1 MSLPLADM
9 LLLDLATPD
18 RRSAAA
24 QCATLIRNGMALDQ
38 LVDEGLAPAMTQVGS
53 LWQTAVWT
61 VVDEHTATAVAEA
74 GLSAAAAECNAP
86 RMHGEVVLACAE
98 GDWHSLPARMV
109 AEVLV
114 THGWPVR
121 FLGASH
127 PTDILVDHLVRH
139 RPDAVLLSCAVPMAL
154 PALMRAVQAIRALE
168 LPVYVG
174 GRALGN
180 GPRRA
185 RALGADGW
193 ATNAA
198 GAVELLTRRPRHTPT
213 HDVTARLDAYR
224 AGQSLLSG
232 WADDATGALASLM
245 PVVDDYS
252 PEKRDRTRADLAHLL
267 DMACVTLLLDDPTLL
282 AEQCDWL
289 NDVLAARCVPPDA
302 VTHGLTALLGTSPP
316 TAPAPSVTAA
326 LHRARQHLAGQSQDR
341 PVSPSGATVADD
353 VRARSRRARSSIE
366 SSSND
371 GVGPD

>member
-1 MSLPLADM
+1 MSLPLADV
-9 LLLDLATPD
+9 LLLSLAGPD
-18 RRSAAA
+18 RRAAA
-24 QCATLIRNGMALDQ
+24 AHCATLIRNGMTLDQ

-74 GLSAAAAECNAP
+74 GLSAAAAECDAP
-86 RMHGEVVLACAE
+86 RLHGEVVLACAE

-127 PTDILVDHLVRH
+127 PTDMLLDHLVRH

-154 PALMRAVQAIRALE
+154 PALMRAVQDIHGLD

-174 GRALGN
+174 GRALGSD
-180 GPRRA
+180 PRRA

-193 ATNAA
+193 APDAV
-198 GAVELLTRRPRHTPT
+198 GAVELLTRRPRHTPN

-224 AGQSLLSG
+224 TRQPLLPG
-232 WADDATGALASLM
+232 WVDDATGALAALM
-245 PVVDDYS
+245 PVLGGYS
-252 PEKRDRTRADLAHLL
+252 PEQRDRTRADLTHLL

-289 NDVLAARCVPPDA
+289 NDILAARCVPPDA

-316 TAPAPSVTAA
+316 TAPAHGIDAA
-326 LHRARQHLAGQSQDR
+326 L
-341 PVSPSGATVADD
+341 
-353 VRARSRRARSSIE
+353 RRARRLTGQPARAA
-366 SSSND
+366 
-371 GVGPD
+371 GVGRSAKS

>member
-1 MSLPLADM
+1 VSLPLADV
-9 LLLDLATPD
+9 LLLDLAAPD
-18 RRSAAA
+18 RRTAAA
-24 QCATLIRNGMALDQ
+24 HCATLIRNGLTLDR

-74 GLSAAAAECNAP
+74 GLSAAAAECDAP
-86 RMHGEVVLACAE
+86 RVHREVVLACAE

-154 PALMRAVQAIRALE
+154 PALMRAVQDIRGLD

-185 RALGADGW
+185 WALGADGW
-193 ATNAA
+193 APDAA
-198 GAVELLTRRPRHTPT
+198 GAVELLTRRPRHTPA

-224 AGQSLLSG
+224 ARQPLLPG
-232 WADDATGALASLM
+232 WADDATGALAALI
-245 PVVDDYS
+245 PVVGDYS

-267 DMACVTLLLDDPTLL
+267 DMASVTLLLEDPTLL

-302 VTHGLTALLGTSPP
+302 VTHGLTALLGTSPR
-316 TAPAPSVTAA
+316 TEAAHSIDSV
-326 LHRARQHLAGQSQDR
+326 LRHARQHLAGQS
-341 PVSPSGATVADD
+341 
-353 VRARSRRARSSIE
+353 
-366 SSSND
+366 
-371 GVGPD
+371 